1 MSQPSRGEPP
11 YRVVYAERCREATSQ
26 LLARAAAKGQF
37 AEIAQAVRDIHT
49 RLEWIPLDFGE
60 PLRDF
65 IRLGLQERLGAIAPL
80 VVTYGVD
87 EGRRIVYVSLP
98 FKLLAGTGL

>member
-1 MSQPSRGEPP
+1 MSQSSPGVPP
-11 YRVVYAERCREATSQ
+11 FRVVYSGLCREAARE
-26 LLARAAAKGQF
+26 LLNRAAAKGRF
-37 AEIAQAVRDIHT
+37 AELAQALREINT

-65 IRLGLQERLGAIAPL
+65 VELGIQLRIGPVAPL

-87 EGRRIVYVSLP
+87 QARRIVYVTVP
-98 FKLLAGTGL
+98 FKLLPRSGF